1 MGMVSC
7 RNDGRTLRPARPD
20 QNQSI
25 STLAT
30 TTTSASTDTALTD
43 TALTDT
49 ALTDTALTDTAL
61 VDDTDV
67 IDTGTL
73 PLGDEQLSLVAPW
86 DDGSAIDPRYT
97 CDGDNIAPALSWG
110 PAPEGTVE
118 IAITM
123 RDADLPTFGHWAM
136 AGIASDQV
144 ALAEDSVPIGGY
156 SATNGVGQIGYS
168 GPCPPAGSTHHYV
181 LAVHFLGDQ
190 TNLTD
195 GVAAGELIDGITA
208 AEIAS
213 VEVAG
218 TFSRA

>member
-1 MGMVSC
+1 MAAC
-7 RNDGRTLRPARPD
+7 RDDGRTLRPARPD

-30 TTTSASTDTALTD
+30 TTTSADIDGGSL
-43 TALTDT
+43 
-49 ALTDTALTDTAL
+49 DTAL
-61 VDDTDV
+61 VDDTGVIDTGLIDTDLIDTDL

-73 PLGDEQLSLVAPW
+73 PLGDEELSLVAPW
-86 DDGSAIDPRYT
+86 DDGSTIDPRYT
-97 CDGDNIAPALSWG
+97 CDGDNIAPAMSWG

-118 IAITM
+118 IAVTM

-136 AGIASDQV
+136 AGIAPDQV
-144 ALAEDSVPIGGY
+144 ALAEDSVPIGAY
-156 SATNGVGQIGYS
+156 SATNGAGQIGYS

-181 LAVHFLGDQ
+181 LAVHYLGVQ

-195 GVAAGELIDGITA
+195 GVPAGDLIDDITA